1 MKRVVLVFGL
11 LAGAVLSV
19 MMVVNI
25 AFIDRIG
32 FDTAE
37 IIGYTT
43 MVLAFLMVFF
53 GIRSY
58 RDNIYGG
65 TISFGKAFAIGLLI
79 TLVASACYVTTW
91 EVIYYWFAPDF
102 VEKYGAYM
110 LRQARE
116 AGATEQE
123 LAAKAAEMA
132 RFREMYKN
140 PLINAAITFVEV
152 FPIGAVVTL
161 ISAAILRRDRNV
173 SRAPGQQPGRASSV
187 TSSSSP

>member
-1 MKRVVLVFGL
+1 MTRVVLTFGL

-19 MMVVNI
+19 MMVVQVG
-25 AFIDRIG
+25 FIDEIG
-32 FDTAE
+32 FDRGE

-43 MVLAFLMVFF
+43 MVLAFLMVYF

-65 TISFGKAFAIGLLI
+65 AITFRQAVVIGLLI
-79 TLVASACYVTTW
+79 TLVASVCYVTTW

-110 LRQARE
+110 LEQARE

-123 LAAKAAEMA
+123 LAARAAELA
-132 RFREMYKN
+132 RYREMYKN
-140 PLINAAITFVEV
+140 PLINAGITLIEV
-152 FPIGAVVTL
+152 LPIGLVVTL
-161 ISAAILRRDRNV
+161 VSAAILRRNGRMSDRRGVIANAV
-173 SRAPGQQPGRASSV
+173 G
-187 TSSSSP
+187 

>member
-1 MKRVVLVFGL
+1 MTRVVLVFGL

-19 MMVVNI
+19 MMLVNV
-25 AFIDRIG
+25 AFIDRLG

-65 TISFGKAFAIGLLI
+65 TISFWKACGIGLLI

-102 VEKYGAYM
+102 VEKYAAHT
-110 LRQARE
+110 LESARQ

-123 LAAKAAEMA
+123 LAARTADMA

-140 PLINAAITFVEV
+140 PLINAGITFVEV
-152 FPIGAVVTL
+152 FPIGLLVTVV
-161 ISAAILRRDRNV
+161 SAAILRRDRRRDGERQLKPNV
-173 SRAPGQQPGRASSV
+173 A
-187 TSSSSP
+187 

>member
-1 MKRVVLVFGL
+1 MKRVVLIFGL

-19 MMVVNI
+19 MMLVQA
-25 AFIDRIG
+25 AFIDEIG
-32 FDTAE
+32 FDRGE

-65 TISFGKAFAIGLLI
+65 TITFWQAVGIGVLI
-79 TLVASACYVTTW
+79 TLVASVCYVTTW

-102 VEKYGAYM
+102 VDKYGAYM
-110 LRQARE
+110 LEQARQ

-123 LAAKAAEMA
+123 LAAKAAETA

-140 PLINAAITFVEV
+140 PLINAGITLIEV
-152 FPIGAVVTL
+152 FPVGLVVTL
-161 ISAAILRRDRNV
+161 ISAAILRRDRTKV
-173 SRAPGQQPGRASSV
+173 PVAA
-187 TSSSSP
+187 

>member
-25 AFIDRIG
+25 AFIDRLG

-37 IIGYTT
+37 VIGYTT
-43 MVLAFLMVFF
+43 MVLAFLMVYF

-65 TISFGKAFAIGLLI
+65 QISFGKAFGIGLLI

-102 VEKYGAYM
+102 AEKYGAYM
-110 LRQARE
+110 LAQARE

-123 LAAKAAEMA
+123 LAAQAAELA
-132 RFREMYKN
+132 RYREMYKN
-140 PLINAAITFVEV
+140 PLTNAAITLIEV
-152 FPIGAVVTL
+152 LPIGLVVTL
-161 ISAAILRRDRNV
+161 VSAAILRRNGRMSDR
-173 SRAPGQQPGRASSV
+173 RAVIANTVG
-187 TSSSSP
+187 

>member
-1 MKRVVLVFGL
+1 MTRVVWVFGL
-11 LAGAVLSV
+11 LAGAVLAV
-19 MMVVNI
+19 MMVINI

-43 MVLAFLMVFF
+43 MVIAFLMVFF

-65 TISFGKAFAIGLLI
+65 AISFGRAVGVGLLI
-79 TLVASACYVTTW
+79 TLVASVCYVTTW
-91 EVIYYWFAPDF
+91 EVIYYWLAPDF
-102 VEKYGAYM
+102 VDKYGAYM
-110 LRQARE
+110 LQQARE

-123 LAAKAAEMA
+123 LAEKAAEMA
-132 RFREMYKN
+132 RFREMYRN
-140 PLINAAITFVEV
+140 PLVNAGITFVEV

-161 ISAAILRRDRNV
+161 ISAAILRR
-173 SRAPGQQPGRASSV
+173 GRKAANG
-187 TSSSSP
+187 SPMTVPSATR

>member
-19 MMVVNI
+19 MMVVNV
-25 AFIDRIG
+25 AFIDRLG
-32 FDTAE
+32 YDTAE
-37 IIGYTT
+37 VIGYTT
-43 MVLAFLMVFF
+43 MVVAFLMVFF

-65 TISFGKAFAIGLLI
+65 TISFGKAFGIGLLI

-102 VEKYGAYM
+102 PERYAAYM
-110 LRQARE
+110 LEEAKE

-123 LAAKAAEMA
+123 LAARAAELA

-140 PLINAAITFVEV
+140 PLINAGITFIEI
-152 FPIGAVVTL
+152 FPIGFVVTL
-161 ISAAILRRDRNV
+161 VSAALLRRDANTLK
-173 SRAPGQQPGRASSV
+173 GRGVIAA
-187 TSSSSP
+187 TG

>member
-1 MKRVVLVFGL
+1 MTRVVLVFGL

-19 MMVVNI
+19 MMVAQVG
-25 AFIDRIG
+25 FIDEIG
-32 FDTAE
+32 FDRGE

-65 TISFGKAFAIGLLI
+65 VITFGQAVGIGLLI
-79 TLVASACYVTTW
+79 TLVASICYVTTW

-102 VEKYGAYM
+102 IEKYGAYM
-110 LRQARE
+110 VAKARE

-123 LAAKAAEMA
+123 IAAKAAEWA
-132 RFREMYKN
+132 RYREMYKN
-140 PLINAAITFVEV
+140 PLINAGITLIEV
-152 FPIGAVVTL
+152 FPVGLVVTL
-161 ISAAILRRDRNV
+161 LSAAILRRDKKTVNGNRMTV
-173 SRAPGQQPGRASSV
+173 PSPSR
-187 TSSSSP
+187 

>member
-1 MKRVVLVFGL
+1 MTRVVLIFGL
-11 LAGAVLSV
+11 LAGAVLSL

-32 FDTAE
+32 FDRAE

-43 MVLAFLMVFF
+43 MVIAFLMVFF

-58 RDNIYGG
+58 RDHIYGG
-65 TISFGKAFAIGLLI
+65 SISFGKAFGIGLLI

-102 VEKYGAYM
+102 AERYGAYM
-110 LRQARE
+110 LEKARQ

-123 LAAKAAEMA
+123 LATRAAEMA
-132 RFREMYKN
+132 EFREMYKN
-140 PLINAAITFVEV
+140 PLLNAGITFIEV
-152 FPIGAVVTL
+152 FPIGLVVTL
-161 ISAAILRRDRNV
+161 VSAGILRRDR
-173 SRAPGQQPGRASSV
+173 RQPAIA
-187 TSSSSP
+187 T

>member
-1 MKRVVLVFGL
+1 MTRVVLIFGL

-25 AFIDRIG
+25 GFIDRIG

-65 TISFGKAFAIGLLI
+65 TISFGKAVGIGLLI

-102 VEKYGAYM
+102 PEKYGAYM
-110 LRQARE
+110 VQQARE

-123 LAAKAAEMA
+123 LAAKTAEMA

-161 ISAAILRRDRNV
+161 VSAAILRRNRVDQM
-173 SRAPGQQPGRASSV
+173 ARAS
-187 TSSSSP
+187 

>member
-1 MKRVVLVFGL
+1 MTRVVLIFGL

-19 MMVVNI
+19 MMLVQA
-25 AFIDRIG
+25 AFIDEIG
-32 FDTAE
+32 FDRGE

-43 MVLAFLMVFF
+43 MVVAFLMVFF

-58 RDNIYGG
+58 RDSIYGG
-65 TISFGKAFAIGLLI
+65 TITFWQAVRIGLLI
-79 TLVASACYVTTW
+79 TLVASVCYVTTW

-110 LRQARE
+110 VEQARQ

-123 LAAKAAEMA
+123 LAAKTAEMA

-140 PLINAAITFVEV
+140 PLINAGITLIEV
-152 FPIGAVVTL
+152 FPVGLVVTL
-161 ISAAILRRDRNV
+161 ISAAILRRDRQV
-173 SRAPGQQPGRASSV
+173 PV
-187 TSSSSP
+187 TS

>member
-19 MMVVNI
+19 MMMVNV
-25 AFIDRIG
+25 AFIDRLG

-37 IIGYTT
+37 VIGYTT
-43 MVLAFLMVFF
+43 MVVAFLMVFF

-65 TISFGKAFAIGLLI
+65 TISFAKAVGVGLGI

-102 VEKYGAYM
+102 VERYGAYM
-110 LRQARE
+110 LEKARE
-116 AGATEQE
+116 GGATEQE
-123 LAAKAAEMA
+123 LAARAADMA
-132 RFREMYKN
+132 RFREMYRN
-140 PLINAAITFVEV
+140 PLINAGITFIEV
-152 FPIGAVVTL
+152 FPIGLVVTL
-161 ISAAILRRDRNV
+161 VSAAILRRNGKTPNAKGV
-173 SRAPGQQPGRASSV
+173 IANAAV
-187 TSSSSP
+187 

>member
-1 MKRVVLVFGL
+1 MTRIALIFGL

-37 IIGYTT
+37 VIGYTT
-43 MVLAFLMVFF
+43 MIVAFLMVFF

-65 TISFGKAFAIGLLI
+65 TISFGKAVGIGLLI
-79 TLVASACYVTTW
+79 TLVASVCYVTTW

-102 VEKYGAYM
+102 VEKYGAYVIA
-110 LRQARE
+110 QARE
-116 AGATEQE
+116 SGATEQE
-123 LAAKAAEMA
+123 LAAKTADMA

-140 PLINAAITFVEV
+140 PLINAGITFIEV
-152 FPIGAVVTL
+152 FPVGLVVTL
-161 ISAAILRRDRNV
+161 VSAAILRR
-173 SRAPGQQPGRASSV
+173 GRKASNG
-187 TSSSSP
+187 SPVGVRPVAR

>member
-1 MKRVVLVFGL
+1 MTRVVLVFGL

-19 MMVVNI
+19 MMVVNV
-25 AFIDRIG
+25 AFIDRLG

-43 MVLAFLMVFF
+43 MVVAFLMVFF

-65 TISFGKAFAIGLLI
+65 TISFWKACGIGLLI

-102 VEKYGAYM
+102 VEKYAAHT
-110 LRQARE
+110 LESARQ

-123 LAAKAAEMA
+123 LAARATDMA

-140 PLINAAITFVEV
+140 PLINAGITFIEV
-152 FPIGAVVTL
+152 FPIGLLVTVV
-161 ISAAILRRDRNV
+161 SAAILRRDRRPDAERQLKPNV
-173 SRAPGQQPGRASSV
+173 A
-187 TSSSSP
+187 

>member
-1 MKRVVLVFGL
+1 MKRVVWVFGL

-32 FDTAE
+32 FGTAE
-37 IIGYTT
+37 AIGYTT
-43 MVLAFLMVFF
+43 MVIAFLMVFF

-65 TISFGKAFAIGLLI
+65 AITFWKAVGVGALI
-79 TLVASACYVTTW
+79 TLVASVCYVTTW

-102 VEKYGAYM
+102 VEKYGAYV
-110 LRQARE
+110 LAQARE

-123 LAAKAAEMA
+123 LATKAAEMA

-140 PLINAAITFVEV
+140 PLINAGITFIEV
-152 FPIGAVVTL
+152 FPIGLVVTL
-161 ISAAILRRDRNV
+161 ISAAILRRARTTPNGNPITV
-173 SRAPGQQPGRASSV
+173 PSAAR
-187 TSSSSP
+187 

>member
-1 MKRVVLVFGL
+1 MTRVVLIFGL

-19 MMVVNI
+19 MMVVQ
-25 AFIDRIG
+25 AAYIDEIG
-32 FDTAE
+32 FDRGE

-65 TISFGKAFAIGLLI
+65 TISFGKAVGIGLLI
-79 TLVASACYVTTW
+79 TLVASVCYVATW

-102 VEKYGAYM
+102 VEKYSAYV
-110 LRQARE
+110 LETARE
-116 AGATEQE
+116 AGATQQE

-132 RFREMYKN
+132 QFREMYKN
-140 PLINAAITFVEV
+140 PLINAGITLIEV
-152 FPIGAVVTL
+152 FPVGLVVTL
-161 ISAAILRRDRNV
+161 ISAAILRRGAKTAN
-173 SRAPGQQPGRASSV
+173 ASPNAVRSA
-187 TSSSSP
+187 TR

>member
-1 MKRVVLVFGL
+1 MTRVVLIFGL

-32 FDTAE
+32 FDRAE

-65 TISFGKAFAIGLLI
+65 TISFGKAFGIGLLI

-102 VEKYGAYM
+102 AEKYGAYM
-110 LRQARE
+110 LEKARQ

-123 LAAKAAEMA
+123 LATRAAEMA
-132 RFREMYKN
+132 EFREMYKN
-140 PLINAAITFVEV
+140 PLINAGITFIEV
-152 FPIGAVVTL
+152 FPIGLAVTL
-161 ISAAILRRDRNV
+161 VSAGILRRDRRQ
-173 SRAPGQQPGRASSV
+173 SAIA
-187 TSSSSP
+187 T

>member
-1 MKRVVLVFGL
+1 MTRVVLIFGL

-19 MMVVNI
+19 MMLVQA
-25 AFIDRIG
+25 AFIDEIG
-32 FDTAE
+32 FDRGE

-58 RDNIYGG
+58 RDSIYGG
-65 TISFGKAFAIGLLI
+65 TITFWQAVRIGLLI
-79 TLVASACYVTTW
+79 TLVASVCYVTTW

-110 LRQARE
+110 VEQARQ

-123 LAAKAAEMA
+123 LAAKTAEMA

-140 PLINAAITFVEV
+140 PLINAGITLIEV
-152 FPIGAVVTL
+152 FPVGLVVTL
-161 ISAAILRRDRNV
+161 ISAAILRRDRQV
-173 SRAPGQQPGRASSV
+173 PV
-187 TSSSSP
+187 TS

>member
-1 MKRVVLVFGL
+1 MTRVVLIFGL

-19 MMVVNI
+19 MMVI
-25 AFIDRIG
+25 QAAFIDEIG
-32 FDTAE
+32 FDRGE

-43 MVLAFLMVFF
+43 MILAFLMVFF

-65 TISFGKAFAIGLLI
+65 AITFWQAVRIGLLI
-79 TLVASACYVTTW
+79 TLVASVCYVTTW

-102 VEKYGAYM
+102 VEKYGAYVIE
-110 LRQARE
+110 QARQ

-123 LAAKAAEMA
+123 LAAKTAEMA

-140 PLINAAITFVEV
+140 PLINAGMTLLEV
-152 FPIGAVVTL
+152 FPVGLVVTL
-161 ISAAILRRDRNV
+161 ISAAILRRDR
-173 SRAPGQQPGRASSV
+173 SRVPV
-187 TSSSSP
+187 TA